1 MVVTHELPTPNLVC
15 VCVCVRNELDESS
28 EDPNSCHTRTARLE
42 LCDELD
48 DDFQLDESSTR

>member
-1 MVVTHELPTPNLVC
+1 MHELPTPNLVC